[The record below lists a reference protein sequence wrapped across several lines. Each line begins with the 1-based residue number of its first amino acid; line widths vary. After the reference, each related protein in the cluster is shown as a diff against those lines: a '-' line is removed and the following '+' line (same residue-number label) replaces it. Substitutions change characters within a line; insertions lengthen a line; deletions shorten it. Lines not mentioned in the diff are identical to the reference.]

1 MTIGRFLL
9 FLVVVFIGLRV
20 LGRLLRW
27 AVTRGWVTS
36 GRRPPRQDSH
46 EPPLIDVDA
55 TVEPREQREAIELER
70 RSRSDSTR
78 DPS

>member
-9 FLVVVFIGLRV
+9 LLVVVVIALRA

-27 AVTRGWVTS
+27 AMTRGSVTS
-36 GRRPPRQDSH
+36 GPRAPRQSPH

-70 RSRSDSTR
+70 RTR
-78 DPS
+78 TDRTRTPS